1 MDFTSP
7 NNLHNCNKKYQF
19 TFDSTESSQVLK
31 ITNKHYYRRVHKV
44 AKEENAHSYEIV
56 LIKWNIFKVS
66 WINEWN
72 RWYIHW
78 SVKRFVSFPRTLIL
92 TEFVKYRRY
101 KLVGEPAQNS
111 PIASR
116 VLRKIP
122 VPEWRIHVVSS
133 DSTGG
138 VRLCYVSRTF
148 SVILFQVMDFQTE
161 NFIIKVL

>member
-1 MDFTSP
+1 MG
-7 NNLHNCNKKYQF
+7 
-19 TFDSTESSQVLK
+19 
-31 ITNKHYYRRVHKV
+31 
-44 AKEENAHSYEIV
+44 
-56 LIKWNIFKVS
+56 
-66 WINEWN
+66 
-72 RWYIHW
+72 
-78 SVKRFVSFPRTLIL
+78 FPRTLIL